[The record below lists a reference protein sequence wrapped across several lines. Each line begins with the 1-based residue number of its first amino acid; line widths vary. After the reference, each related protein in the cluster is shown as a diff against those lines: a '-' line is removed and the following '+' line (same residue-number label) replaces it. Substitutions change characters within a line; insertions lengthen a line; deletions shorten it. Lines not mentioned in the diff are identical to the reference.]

1 MYFCFP
7 DYMKT
12 FDCVDHNKRWK
23 ILKEMEIADH
33 IICLLRKNLYVGQK
47 ATELDMDKE
56 FVKIGKGVHQNC
68 ILSSCLFNV
77 YAEYLMQNAGLDES
91 QAGIKT
97 SRKNIDNLGNAY
109 DTTLM
114 VESEEELKKLL
125 IKVKE
130 VSEKPG
136 LQTNIQQTKI
146 VASSPNNS
154 WQIDGEKLETVA
166 DFIFLGS
173 RITALGDCSHEI
185 KRLLL
190 LGRKAMTNLAY

>member
-1 MYFCFP
+1 
-7 DYMKT
+7 
-12 FDCVDHNKRWK
+12 
-23 ILKEMEIADH
+23 
-33 IICLLRKNLYVGQK
+33 
-47 ATELDMDKE
+47 
-56 FVKIGKGVHQNC
+56 
-68 ILSSCLFNV
+68 
-77 YAEYLMQNAGLDES
+77 MQNAGLDES

-97 SRKNIDNLGNAY
+97 SRKNIDNLRNAY

-190 LGRKAMTNLAY
+190 LRRKAMTNLAY